1 MSKLRPL
8 TDVQDRRFR
17 VVHANGQCE
26 HVAPVLALGGCPN
39 GPNDDGPND
48 GPSDGPSDGH
58 SVHGVGNVQL
68 HS

>member
-26 HVAPVLALGGCPN
+26 HVNAHVAPVLALGECPN
-39 GPNDDGPND
+39 DPND
-48 GPSDGPSDGH
+48 GQCDGH
-58 SVHGVGNVQL
+58 SVHGVGNVQP

>member
-39 GPNDDGPND
+39 GPND
-48 GPSDGPSDGH
+48 GPSDGH

>member
-1 MSKLRPL
+1 M
-8 TDVQDRRFR
+8 
-17 VVHANGQCE
+17 VHANGQCE